1 MIRLYALI
9 VVIGLVGGAISGG
22 YYYYVETQSRIQA
35 LIENTAKLT
44 IAKKLQDET
53 INSMVADQKKFAK
66 LNTDLR
72 GQLDKANDYKDV
84 LIGKL
89 RKHNLSKL
97 IERNIPVQ
105 KRPRPLSLNNIHF
118 YVVTQNNYVS
128 FSQRFQKE
136 NGDGLVF
143 YAVSVRDYE
152 TLSLNMSEI
161 KRFLAQQK
169 AILVYYEKA
178 VAPKESK

>member
-9 VVIGLVGGAISGG
+9 IVIGLVGGAISGG
-22 YYYYVETQSRIQA
+22 YYYYVESQSRIQA

-72 GQLDKANDYKDV
+72 GRLDKANDYKDV

-97 IERNIPVQ
+97 SLKKPLLVEERINAATA
-105 KRPRPLSLNNIHF
+105 KLFKSLEALSGA
-118 YVVTQNNYVS
+118 TPPA
-128 FSQRFQKE
+128 K
-136 NGDGLVF
+136 
-143 YAVSVRDYE
+143 
-152 TLSLNMSEI
+152 
-161 KRFLAQQK
+161 
-169 AILVYYEKA
+169 
-178 VAPKESK
+178 

>member
-9 VVIGLVGGAISGG
+9 IVIGLVGGAISGG
-22 YYYYVETQSRIQA
+22 YYYYVESQSRIQA

-72 GQLDKANDYKDV
+72 GRLDKANDYKDV

-89 RKHNLSKL
+89 RKNDLS
-97 IERNIPVQ
+97 R
-105 KRPRPLSLNNIHF
+105 LSL
-118 YVVTQNNYVS
+118 
-128 FSQRFQKE
+128 KKPL
-136 NGDGLVF
+136 LVEKRINAASAKLF
-143 YAVSVRDYE
+143 K
-152 TLSLNMSEI
+152 SLEVMSGATPPV
-161 KRFLAQQK
+161 K
-169 AILVYYEKA
+169 
-178 VAPKESK
+178 